1 MCSKKENI
9 YKMEQK
15 VTEFIT
21 YLKQEK
27 GVSENTIVSYG
38 TDIKK
43 FVAFLREINIPDFQ
57 SINKTALMAYKY
69 EMKKQNKT
77 DTTISRNMAS
87 LRNFFQ
93 YLMQTGEILQNPILK
108 VKSPKVKRKAPPFL
122 LLDEVEKLL
131 DQPDKTTIKGIRDR
145 AMLELLY
152 ATGIRVSELL
162 LLKMEDVDMKLE
174 YIRCKNGEHERVI
187 PFGKRA
193 KESLQ
198 YYINW
203 SREELAEKSETSE
216 DTFFLNCFGKKM
228 SRQGFWKIIKE
239 YAREAGIQKTITPH
253 MLRHSFAIHLLENGA
268 DLQSVQTMLGHS
280 DISTTQIYIKKEKK
294 SLKKVYSD
302 AHPRA

>member
-1 MCSKKENI
+1 MCDKKENI

-93 YLMQTGEILQNPILK
+93 YLMQTGEISQNPILK

-122 LLDEVEKLL
+122 LLE
-131 DQPDKTTIKGIRDR
+131 
-145 AMLELLY
+145 
-152 ATGIRVSELL
+152 
-162 LLKMEDVDMKLE
+162 
-174 YIRCKNGEHERVI
+174 
-187 PFGKRA
+187 
-193 KESLQ
+193 
-198 YYINW
+198 
-203 SREELAEKSETSE
+203 
-216 DTFFLNCFGKKM
+216 
-228 SRQGFWKIIKE
+228 
-239 YAREAGIQKTITPH
+239 
-253 MLRHSFAIHLLENGA
+253 
-268 DLQSVQTMLGHS
+268 
-280 DISTTQIYIKKEKK
+280 
-294 SLKKVYSD
+294 
-302 AHPRA
+302 